1 LRQCWKCLLLLAM
14 MGALAPW
21 SRAQTAEPDPPDLE
35 ANPARP
41 TVANPATLTPVGY
54 FQFESGLLGTGNS
67 PELSSSFS
75 FNEVI
80 KLTVASR
87 LELVASSTP
96 FQHSRADGKSGNSVS
111 DVTAGAQFLFW
122 HGEGSKPTLAVAYY
136 HRTYDGGAP
145 DLDIGGSKNSV
156 VLLASAD
163 VKGFHYDA
171 NAIFNEQ
178 VNGVLRR
185 GQFGQTISI
194 SHPLVGKFSLGGE
207 LWHFTQPFVKGNAVG
222 NLWNVAYAA
231 RKNLVFDAGFDVGLT
246 GTSTPWEVFAGFTY
260 VLPHRLW

>member
-1 LRQCWKCLLLLAM
+1 MTRGTACLLMM
-14 MGALAPW
+14 MGAFARGSL
-21 SRAQTAEPDPPDLE
+21 AQTAVPDAPE

-54 FQFESGLLGTGNS
+54 LQFETGVLGTGKS

-75 FNEVI
+75 VNGVI
-80 KLTVASR
+80 KISIAPR

-96 FQHSRADGKSGNSVS
+96 IEHFRAEGKTGNSVS
-111 DVTAGAQFLFW
+111 DVTAGAQVLLSR
-122 HGEGSKPTLAVAYY
+122 GERSKPTLAVAYF
-136 HRTYDGGAP
+136 HRAYDGGAP
-145 DLDIGGSKNSV
+145 DLDTGSARNSAV
-156 VLLASAD
+156 VLASAD

-178 VNGVLRR
+178 VNGGVRR

-194 SHPLVGKFSLGGE
+194 SHALVGKFSLGGE
-207 LWHFTQPFVKGNAVG
+207 LWHFTQPFVRGNALG
-222 NLWNVAYAA
+222 NLWNVGYTA
-231 RKNLVFDAGFDVGLT
+231 RKNLVLDAGFNVGLT